1 MMDREEKL
9 LAESEKLKKE
19 NEDLKEQIEKYR
31 RMEVELST
39 EVDLLREGIIE

>member
-1 MMDREEKL
+1 MMGREEEL

>member
-1 MMDREEKL
+1 MMDREEEL

>member
-1 MMDREEKL
+1 MMDREEEL
-9 LAESEKLKKE
+9 LAESGKLKKE

>member
-1 MMDREEKL
+1 MMDREEEL
-9 LAESEKLKKE
+9 LAESKKLKKE

>member
-1 MMDREEKL
+1 MMDREEEL

-19 NEDLKEQIEKYR
+19 NEELKEQIEKYR

>member
-1 MMDREEKL
+1 MMDREEEL
-9 LAESEKLKKE
+9 LAENEKLKKE
-19 NEDLKEQIEKYR
+19 NEDLKEQTEKYR